1 LFVSARQDKNPLGF
15 GNWQRGENE
24 NGINSNA
31 CFHFRRAKQFGKL
44 LFAHPAR
51 RTMDIVYLE

>member
-1 LFVSARQDKNPLGF
+1 LDIFFCCSYAGQDKNPLGF

-31 CFHFRRAKQFGKL
+31 CFHFRRANQFGRIL
-44 LFAHPAR
+44 IRAILPGA
-51 RTMDIVYLE
+51 